1 MHLAGLFGDLDD
13 LTILTSKFKLMVLC
27 VILMEVINYYADV
40 SGSDDNEEEKKQDV
54 IEKEIFKEDMS
65 DFIDDSDPSDYYS
78 LTNLTRTLSSVEEDS
93 HSQYNMHIYLDN
105 NVEARNYWPSNYN
118 VEEKKVDEF

>member
-1 MHLAGLFGDLDD
+1 MHLAGLFGDLDN

-93 HSQYNMHIYLDN
+93 HS
-105 NVEARNYWPSNYN
+105 
-118 VEEKKVDEF
+118 

>member
-93 HSQYNMHIYLDN
+93 HS
-105 NVEARNYWPSNYN
+105 
-118 VEEKKVDEF
+118 